1 MIPLR
6 DRPRPI
12 LAKFK
17 TVGSTVAFLGTAVT
31 GLATWGVLDAAE
43 AGSTN
48 ALLAAIPGFL
58 TLVTGVL
65 SAFGVV
71 KSSEPLV
78 TPVSDPRDNGGR
90 PLSYPA
96 TATPGPRDPGEDA
109 STF

>member
-1 MIPLR
+1 MGVPLR

-17 TVGSTVAFLGTAVT
+17 TVGSAVAFLGTVVT

-43 AGSTN
+43 ASSTN
-48 ALLAAIPGFL
+48 ALLVAIPGFI

-71 KSSEPLV
+71 KASEPLV
-78 TPVSDPRDNGGR
+78 TPVSDPRNDAGQRLG
-90 PLSYPA
+90 LV
-96 TATPGPRDPGEDA
+96 DPGEDA